1 MIESVN
7 GHVWAIILAAGFS
20 TRMGKPKLLLPY
32 KGKSLLRHAIE
43 ECLKS
48 HLEGIIVV
56 VNPLIKNLVNEAR
69 IEGVSKIILNDQS
82 EKGMSTSVKI
92 GLRSL
97 PETVQSV
104 IFLLGDQPL
113 MSSAEINTII
123 KDHNRNQGFS
133 IIQAKYQGIK
143 GHPVLF
149 KKNLFPHL
157 MKINGDEGGK
167 SVIKK
172 FEHQVYYSEMNRKA
186 IPDVDTP
193 RDYQLLMEGET
204 D

>member
-1 MIESVN
+1 
-7 GHVWAIILAAGFS
+7 
-20 TRMGKPKLLLPY
+20 MGKPKLLLPY
-32 KGKSLLRHAIE
+32 KGKSLLRHAID

-48 HLEGIIVV
+48 HLEGIVVV
-56 VNPLIKNLVNEAR
+56 VNPHIKNLVKEAR

-82 EKGMSTSVKI
+82 DKGMSTSVKI
-92 GLRSL
+92 GLQTL

-113 MSSAEINTII
+113 MSSVEINKII
-123 KDHNRNQGFS
+123 NDYYRNQGFS
-133 IIQAKYQGIK
+133 IIHAKYQGIK

-149 KKNLFPHL
+149 KKNMFPHL
-157 MKINGDEGGK
+157 LKINGDEGGK

-172 FEHQVYYSEMNRKA
+172 FEDHVYYSEMNRKA

-193 RDYQLLMEGET
+193 NDYKLLIEGET
-204 D
+204 DS